1 MKCDRDWYAPYEI
14 KRFNQCQIIWILSVL
29 DLLKVGNWPPGDP
42 NDIYTQH
49 CLQSGGYFE
58 SAILVAAEVEI
69 RLDRTGDDGF
79 IVRDK
84 YCHDEDEW
92 TLSRK
97 YHLPQA
103 EIETR
108 IRRALRYMSG
118 DARKQISYQDWIRN
132 GWKEK
137 HQIVRNRA

>member
-29 DLLKVGNWPPGDP
+29 DLLKAGNWPPGDP

-69 RLDRTGDDGF
+69 RLEKTGDDGF
-79 IVRDK
+79 IVRDR
-84 YCHDEDEW
+84 YCHEEDDW
-92 TLSRK
+92 TLSKK
-97 YHLPQA
+97 YHIH
-103 EIETR
+103 IEDIRMR
-108 IRRALRYMSG
+108 IRRALRYMAG
-118 DARKQISYQDWIRN
+118 DARKRISYGAWVKN

-137 HQIVRNRA
+137 RETAPTRS

>member
-1 MKCDRDWYAPYEI
+1 MRCDRDWYAPYEI
-14 KRFNQCQIIWILSVL
+14 RFTQWQIIWILTVL
-29 DLLKVGNWPPGDP
+29 YLLKAGNWPPGDP
-42 NDIYTQH
+42 NDIYIQH

-58 SAILVAAEVEI
+58 SAVLVAAEVEV

-84 YCHDEDEW
+84 YCHNEDDR

-97 YHLPQA
+97 YHLSEA
-103 EIETR
+103 EIEMR
-108 IRRALRYMSG
+108 IRRVLRYVAG
-118 DARKQISYQDWIRN
+118 DARKRISYEEWVRN

-137 HQIVRNRA
+137 VIIGKEV